1 MAKKH
6 DDQDRNDPSTGRN
19 IRPGPGLTDE
29 ADSGRG
35 VAGGALGGTAG
46 ALAGGAVGSIGG
58 PVGTIIG
65 AVAGAA
71 GGWWGGKEVAESTF
85 DFSDA
90 DDDFYR
96 QSYESA
102 AGTAG
107 SSGGG
112 RTSGMSTRRSYE
124 DVRPLYQFGQF
135 ATRNP
140 EYNGRRFEEIEPQL
154 RRGWTQDLERQYGD
168 WSTARSYVSE
178 GYTRAN
184 ESRITRSEEE
194 LAIGKRQ
201 VQAGEVS
208 VRKTVETEHV
218 TERVPVMREE
228 VTVERRPVTAA
239 DAASVEIGE
248 DRIVVPVTEEEVV
261 VEKRPVVKEEVVLRT
276 REVEDTEEV
285 EADLRRE
292 RIEVDERGRTHGSR
306 GAADSARERGR
317 DDSSAR

>member
-1 MAKKH
+1 MASKDKGLDR
-6 DDQDRNDPSTGRN
+6 DDERVRTG
-19 IRPGPGLTDE
+19 RPGPGLTDE

-46 ALAGGAVGSIGG
+46 AVGGAAIGSLAG

-65 AVAGAA
+65 AIAGAA
-71 GGWWGGKEVAESTF
+71 GGWWSGKEVAESTF

-90 DDDFYR
+90 DENFYR
-96 QSYESA
+96 ASYER
-102 AGTAG
+102 
-107 SSGGG
+107 SSSMASTG
-112 RTSGMSTRRSYE
+112 RTGTTGRQRSYE

-140 EYNGRRFEEIEPQL
+140 EYRGRRFEEIEPQL
-154 RRGWTQDLERQYGD
+154 RRGWTPDLERQYGD
-168 WSTARSYVSE
+168 WSTVRGYVNE
-178 GYTRAN
+178 GYGRGN

-201 VQAGEVS
+201 VQAGEVA

-218 TERVPVMREE
+218 SERVPVMREE
-228 VTVERRPVTAA
+228 VTVERRPVAAA
-239 DAASVEIGE
+239 DVGSAEIRE
-248 DRIVVPVTEEEVV
+248 DRIVVPVNEEEVV

-292 RIEVDERGRTHGSR
+292 RIDVDERGRTHGSR
-306 GAADSARERGR
+306 AAIDKAIDQGLGKDSPAR
-317 DDSSAR
+317 

>member
-1 MAKKH
+1 MAS
-6 DDQDRNDPSTGRN
+6 NDEQARAG
-19 IRPGPGLTDE
+19 RPGPGLTYE
-29 ADSGRG
+29 ADSARG

-46 ALAGGAVGSIGG
+46 AVGGAAIGAIAG
-58 PVGTIIG
+58 PVGAIIG

-71 GGWWGGKEVAESTF
+71 GGWWSGKEIAESTF

-96 QSYESA
+96 RSYE
-102 AGTAG
+102 
-107 SSGGG
+107 
-112 RTSGMSTRRSYE
+112 RTSASSSAGPTGSTGRQRSYE

-140 EYNGRRFEEIEPQL
+140 SYRGRRFEEIEPEL

-168 WSTARSYVSE
+168 WSTVRGYVAE
-178 GYTRAN
+178 GY
-184 ESRITRSEEE
+184 SRGDEAHMTRSEEE

-201 VQAGEVS
+201 VQAGEVA
-208 VRKTVETEHV
+208 VRKTVDTEHV
-218 TERVPVMREE
+218 TERVPVRREE
-228 VTVERRPVTAA
+228 VTVERRPVSAA
-239 DAASVEIGE
+239 DVGSADIGE

-276 REVEDTEEV
+276 RTVEDTEDV

-292 RIEVDERGRTHGSR
+292 RIDVDERGRTKSSR
-306 GAADSARERGR
+306 AAIDRAIDQGLGEPDAR
-317 DDSSAR
+317 